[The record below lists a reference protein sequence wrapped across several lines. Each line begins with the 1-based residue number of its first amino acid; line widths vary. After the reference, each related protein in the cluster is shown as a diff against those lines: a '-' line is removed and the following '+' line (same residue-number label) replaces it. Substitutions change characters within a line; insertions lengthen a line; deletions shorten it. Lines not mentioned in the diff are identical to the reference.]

1 MCKSYLQYVT
11 FNFQA
16 TKSPIIMKFG
26 AHVVESLLSQLNF
39 LFVIAWDMFLIY
51 FCKRSLLE
59 VVFYKTIL
67 QPSY

>member
-1 MCKSYLQYVT
+1 
-11 FNFQA
+11 
-16 TKSPIIMKFG
+16 MKFG